1 MLINRVRSIP
11 SADTFDIPPIGEFVK
26 RYLRESKISIDPFA
40 RNKRWATYTNDL
52 NPETAAEYH
61 MPADEFLQTLKDK
74 GVVADLVIFDPP
86 YSRRQV
92 KEVYEGVGLR
102 FTNDDS
108 QYYSSNWK
116 TERTLIN
123 DILAVGGHVLSFGWN
138 TSGMGSFDNFTEQEI
153 LIVCHGGSRY
163 DTLCIAEKKLAY
175 QASLFASTRL
185 TKRAAD
191 GGDSAAFQALSAPE
205 HCHVGEAG
213 TTPPAAR

>member
-1 MLINRVRSIP
+1 MNNIIMTHKWAMP
-11 SADTFDIPPIGEFVK
+11 SSDTFDVPPIGEFVK
-26 RYLRESKISIDPFA
+26 SYLRKSKISVDPFA

-52 NPETAAEYH
+52 NPETSAEYH
-61 MPADEFLQTLKDK
+61 MPADKFLQTLKDK

-116 TERTLIN
+116 TERTIIN
-123 DILAVGGHVLSFGWN
+123 EILAVGGIVLSFGWN
-138 TSGMGSFDNFTEQEI
+138 TSGMGSFDNFAKQEI

-163 DTLCIAEKKLAY
+163 DTLCVAERKTAQQDNL
-175 QASLFASTRL
+175 L
-185 TKRAAD
+185 
-191 GGDSAAFQALSAPE
+191 
-205 HCHVGEAG
+205 
-213 TTPPAAR
+213 